1 MFGIIRRSMS
11 NNTGKTGKTRVRM
24 LETIID
30 NPAGFQ
36 AANMRVISSS
46 PGPTAKAS
54 LTFDHSDLTTKV
66 LVCHPEH
73 SRVKIDV
80 WYDTLSTIGY
90 IHGKDLDPL
99 VVRYSVFGTK
109 RPVIIRK

>member
-1 MFGIIRRSMS
+1 MS
-11 NNTGKTGKTRVRM
+11 SSTGKAGKKIKTRM

-36 AANMRVISSS
+36 AANMRIISSS
-46 PGPTAKAS
+46 PGSAANAS
-54 LTFDHSDLTTKV
+54 LTLDHSDQTTKV

-73 SRVKIDV
+73 SRVKVDV

-90 IHGKDLDPL
+90 IHGKDLNDPL
-99 VVRYSVFGTK
+99 VLRYSIFGTK
-109 RPVIIRK
+109 RPTIIRK